1 VERGYGLFTGASVIS
16 TSLSTLAS
24 TQSVAFSMTLNI
36 LGVWN
41 NVGFGFNY
49 NGAQVAQVFINGA
62 NQFIDLEVNFA
73 AGASQKLALTFGLV
87 DQSLALQ
94 YTISDVA
101 ITYSNAQVGQIYN
114 LVTGGFDTVFTSFY
128 SSLLNNIF
136 TSGFTGFALQPI

>member
-1 VERGYGLFTGASVIS
+1 
-16 TSLSTLAS
+16 
-24 TQSVAFSMTLNI
+24 MTLNI

-101 ITYSNAQVGQIYN
+101 ITYSNA
-114 LVTGGFDTVFTSFY
+114 
-128 SSLLNNIF
+128 
-136 TSGFTGFALQPI
+136 